1 MTATVMYLPALP
13 VRRTFER
20 RELLPLSPNRL
31 WKIERGVAR
40 SLTCNSEGDA
50 IALGYW
56 GDGDLVGQPLS
67 NLPLNIE
74 CLTAVEA
81 IEVPAHHWDRFLE
94 CIILCCQ
101 QNEELLNIVR
111 VQPAL
116 LQLWQFLRYLSCKF
130 GREVEQGRAIDFWL
144 THQQI
149 SEALGTT
156 RVTVTRLLKQL
167 EREGKIARD
176 RHRFIVTANS

>member
-1 MTATVMYLPALP
+1 MTKVMFLPTLSL
-13 VRRTFER
+13 RRTFER

-31 WKIERGVAR
+31 WQIERGVAR

-56 GDGDLVGQPLS
+56 GEGDVVGQPLS
-67 NLPLNIE
+67 LLPLNIE
-74 CLTAVEA
+74 CLTEVEA
-81 IEVPAHHWDRFLE
+81 TEIPAHHWDRVLDR
-94 CIILCCQ
+94 IILCCQ

-116 LQLWQFLRYLSCKF
+116 SQLWQFLWYLSRKF
-130 GREVEQGRAIDFWL
+130 GREVERGRAIDFWL

-149 SEALGTT
+149 SETLGTT

-176 RHRFIVTANS
+176 RHRFIVIPNS